1 VRNFEVEIQNLEWGI
16 KNEGLGGC
24 MGEEL
29 RRLLVD
35 TIAEMKELKGELR
48 EFKLHV
54 MGRVEKLEKKEGER
68 NRERLSVISV
78 FIASAALAVSIIVN
92 FIKGGK

>member
-1 VRNFEVEIQNLEWGI
+1 
-16 KNEGLGGC
+16 

-29 RRLLVD
+29 QRLLVD

-54 MGRVEKLEKKEGER
+54 MDRIEKLEKREGEQR
-68 NRERLSVISV
+68 GDLKATVSVL
-78 FIASAALAVSIIVN
+78 IAAAALAVSVIIN
-92 FIKGGK
+92 FITGDK